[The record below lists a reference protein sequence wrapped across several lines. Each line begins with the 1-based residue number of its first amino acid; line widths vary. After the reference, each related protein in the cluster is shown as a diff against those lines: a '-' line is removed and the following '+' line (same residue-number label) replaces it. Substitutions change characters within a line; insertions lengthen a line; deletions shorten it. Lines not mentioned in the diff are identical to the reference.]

1 MSGGNMLARRFA
13 MFLLV
18 IKEKIRIEASL

>member
-1 MSGGNMLARRFA
+1 MLARRFA

-18 IKEKIRIEASL
+18 IKENIRIETFENSP